1 MTWPASAM
9 PAFKP
14 LRPKLDSA
22 HAPAPHGRTV
32 QNLAYVALRGGR
44 PGPDTADHP
53 DHDQKKVPHL
63 ADYRVGQA
71 AQIDALCGAEKRR

>member
-9 PAFKP
+9 PPEKP
-14 LRPKLDSA
+14 LRPKLGSA
-22 HAPAPHGRTV
+22 HAPAPHG
-32 QNLAYVALRGGR
+32 QNLAYVAVGGGR

-53 DHDQKKVPHL
+53 EHGQEKVPHL

-71 AQIDALCGAEKRR
+71 AQKDALCGAEKRR